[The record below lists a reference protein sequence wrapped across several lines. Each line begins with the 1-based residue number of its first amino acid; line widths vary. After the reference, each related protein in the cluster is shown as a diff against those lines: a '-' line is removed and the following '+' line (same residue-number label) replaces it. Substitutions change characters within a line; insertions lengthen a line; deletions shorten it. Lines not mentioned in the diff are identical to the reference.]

1 MISFQPLGNLKN
13 RPLISAIGTQ
23 LWHLAHF
30 PQGGSISG
38 SLPSVELFSKPS
50 RKGLPSSG
58 RQSPTAGSDYHIP
71 VMLEEVLHFL
81 APTRGKLFLD
91 GTLGGGGHTR
101 RLLEDGANVIGLDR
115 DPDALQF
122 ARQRLSEFGDS
133 FSAIHADFRDY
144 SELLGTVGIHS
155 GLDGIL
161 LDLGVSSRQLE
172 NAERGFSFQGD
183 GPLDM
188 RMNPDA
194 ELSAEVI
201 VNEWSEDELIRI
213 FREYG
218 EEKSARRIAAAI
230 VKVRDDQPVTTT
242 LQLADLVETVVPR
255 RGRQHPATKVF
266 QAIRIAVNDEFG
278 ALRTALEEAHR
289 WLRPGGRLVVISFH
303 SLEDRIV
310 KQFMRRQCKEWI
322 DRPEMPEPL
331 PNPECYFDAVV
342 RKALAPS
349 EEEIAENPRARS
361 AKLRVVERRT
371 ANEKATK

>member
-1 MISFQPLGNLKN
+1 MISFQSLGK
-13 RPLISAIGTQ
+13 PKIQMPFPAMSPW

-30 PQGGSISG
+30 PYSG
-38 SLPSVELFSKPS
+38 EASGNSSLVELFSKPS
-50 RKGLPSSG
+50 RQSQSPSG
-58 RQSPTAGSDYHIP
+58 RQSSTAGSDYHIP
-71 VMLEEVLHFL
+71 VMLEEVVHFL
-81 APTRGKLFLD
+81 APSRGKLFLD

-122 ARQRLSEFGDS
+122 ARQRLAEFGDS
-133 FSAIHADFRDY
+133 FSAIHTDFRDY
-144 SELLGTVGIHS
+144 SDLLGTVGICG

-172 NAERGFSFQGD
+172 NFDRGFSFQGD

-188 RMNPDA
+188 RMNPEA
-194 ELSAEVI
+194 ELSAEVV
-201 VNEWSEDELIRI
+201 VNEWAEDELIRI

-218 EEKSARRIAAAI
+218 EERSARRIAGAI
-230 VKVRDDQPVTTT
+230 VKARQDHPITTT
-242 LQLADLVETVVPR
+242 LQLADLVESVLPR
-255 RGRQHPATKVF
+255 RGRQHPATRIF

-278 ALRTALEEAHR
+278 ALRVALEEAHR
-289 WLRPGGRLVVISFH
+289 WLRPGGRLVVITFH

-310 KQFMRRQCKEWI
+310 KQFMRSHCMEWI
-322 DRPEMPEPL
+322 DRPELPEPI

-342 RKALAPS
+342 RKALSPS
-349 EEEIAENPRARS
+349 DEEVAENPRARS

-371 ANEKATK
+371 ADEKATK